1 MVLKT
6 LPYQGNYL
14 TPVQV
19 AVAVSDGKLKPS
31 FPQDIHP
38 RLNTLLDRVLKFDPS
53 QRPSFEWIVK
63 ELSDIVTEL
72 KEAARIAFPQRDLS
86 AQLDHGL
93 GTSGEFCP
101 TIAGDLVSPSH
112 NAQ

>member
-1 MVLKT
+1 MKS

-19 AVAVSDGKLKPS
+19 AVGVSEGKLKPS
-31 FPQDIHP
+31 FPRDIHP

-53 QRPSFEWIVK
+53 QRPSFDWIVT

-72 KEAARIAFPQRDLS
+72 KEAARTAFPAPKALCS
-86 AQLDHGL
+86 L
-93 GTSGEFCP
+93 
-101 TIAGDLVSPSH
+101 
-112 NAQ
+112 